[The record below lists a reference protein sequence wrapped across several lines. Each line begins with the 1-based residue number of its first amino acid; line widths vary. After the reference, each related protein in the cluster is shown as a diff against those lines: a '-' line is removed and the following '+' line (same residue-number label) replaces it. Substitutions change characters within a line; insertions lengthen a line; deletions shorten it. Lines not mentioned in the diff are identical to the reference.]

1 MKQLH
6 AVAILLMFSLL
17 FTGCAVTTKPL
28 VQEDIMKRMTY
39 DRLAMYKNQEPI
51 NSVVTLEEAMARS
64 IKYNLDHRLKIMEDA
79 LSMRQTDLMKY
90 DMLPRLVVAAGYN
103 QRDSYNASSSMNVA
117 TGIQSLAPSTS
128 QDKGHFNSDLTLTW
142 NILDFGV
149 SYFQGKQQA
158 DRAHIMK
165 ERRRKVVHSIMQQ
178 VRQAYW
184 LALGAQELNSRFE
197 PLLKDVAKAL
207 QDSSNI
213 EQEKLRPPLET
224 LTYRKTLLEIM
235 KQLEAFRDELAQAKP
250 RLASLMN
257 FPLAQSFSLSPS
269 KMEMLDLTSKLDQM
283 EYKALLQRPELLE
296 ADYNERISVSETR
309 KAILRMLPG
318 IELSVGGHTDS
329 NSFLVS
335 QSWVDGGAR
344 LTWNL
349 MNLLSG
355 PSQYKVAKS
364 QVEIAKV
371 QRLALSMAILT
382 QVHVAYHDFYS
393 RKRQYELSG
402 QLQDVD
408 ARIYEQTMNQVKSG
422 SQSHL
427 SEIRSATAAL
437 MAEYRSYQN
446 YASMQS
452 SCGQIIATI
461 GEDPLPK
468 TVTSHEI
475 KALSGDIKAWLDGPA
490 AICIPGVTAPPVAEK
505 TALEAVAQAAPLAP
519 VQEVPAAP
527 ALVASIASAPTL
539 AVSIIPDTITKGQ
552 SARLAWV
559 STNTLEC
566 KVKPEIGMV
575 SPQGDREITPPE
587 TTTYTVT
594 CNGVGGAVT
603 GSSTVNVVE
612 QPVVAVAQPLAAH
625 TQLCQTTVLSMQFDS
640 GRSNI
645 KRQHHAELKKL
656 ADFLKEFPGATGE
669 ISGHTDNVLFANKKL
684 DNMTLSQHR
693 ADNIRIYLIKTFGI
707 NPKRITAKGYGPT
720 KPVADNK
727 TEEGRQKNRR
737 IETNFR
743 CE

>member
-6 AVAILLMFSLL
+6 AVAILLVFSSL
-17 FTGCAVTTKPL
+17 FTGCAVSTKPL
-28 VQEDIMKRMTY
+28 VQEDVLKRMAA
-39 DRLAMYKNQEPI
+39 DRGAMYKNQEPM
-51 NSVVTLEEAMARS
+51 NAVVTLEEAMARS

-79 LSMRQTDLMKY
+79 LSMRQTDMMKY
-90 DMLPRLVVAAGYN
+90 DMLPRLVAAAGYN

-117 TGIQSLAPSTS
+117 TGIESLAPSTS

-142 NILDFGV
+142 NLLDFGV

-158 DRAHIMK
+158 DRGHIMK

-207 QDSSNI
+207 QDSANI

-257 FPLAQSFSLSPS
+257 FPLGQYFSLSPS
-269 KMEMLDLTSKLDQM
+269 KLEMLDLTSTLDQM
-283 EYKALLQRPELLE
+283 EYKALFQRPELLE

-335 QSWVDGGAR
+335 NSWIDGGAR

-355 PSQYKVAKS
+355 PSQYKIATS
-364 QVEIAKV
+364 QVEIAQA

-393 RKRQYELSG
+393 RKRQYELSD
-402 QLQDVD
+402 QLQDID
-408 ARIYEQTMNQVKSG
+408 ARIHTQTMNQTKSG
-422 SQSHL
+422 SQNQL
-427 SEIRSATAAL
+427 SEIRSATASL

-446 YASMQS
+446 YASLQN

-461 GEDPLPK
+461 GDDPLPK
-468 TVTSHEI
+468 TVSSYEI
-475 KALSGDIKAWLDGPA
+475 KGLSGDIKAWLNGPA
-490 AICIPGVTAPPVAEK
+490 ALCVPAPVVVAK
-505 TALEAVAQAAPLAP
+505 PAAAVVAQT
-519 VQEVPAAP
+519 VPAAP
-527 ALVASIASAPTL
+527 AQLVPMIAAAPTL
-539 AVSIIPDTITKGQ
+539 TLSVTPNTVTKGQ
-552 SARLAWV
+552 SATLTWV
-559 STNTLEC
+559 SKNAIEC
-566 KVKPEIGMV
+566 KIKPEIGMV
-575 SPQGDREITPPE
+575 SPQGDKAITPTE

-594 CNGVGGAVT
+594 CNGAGGATTDTAMVT
-603 GSSTVNVVE
+603 VVE
-612 QPVVAVAQPLAAH
+612 TAVAQPQAASA
-625 TQLCQTTVLSMQFDS
+625 QLCQTTVLSIQFDS
-640 GRSNI
+640 ARSVI
-645 KRQHHAELKKL
+645 KPRYYAELKKL
-656 ADFLKEFPGATGE
+656 ADFLKAFPGASGE
-669 ISGHTDNVLFANKKL
+669 IAGYTDNMGFANKKL
-684 DNMTLSQHR
+684 NNIILSQHR
-693 ADNIRIYLIKTFGI
+693 ADNIRTYLIKNFGI
-707 NPKRITAKGYGPT
+707 DPKRITAKGYGSAR
-720 KPVADNK
+720 PVADNNS
-727 TEEGRQKNRR
+727 EEGRRQNRR